1 MIENGLTR
9 RGFLASLAGA
19 ACAGAAPGKR
29 VVIAGAGLAGL
40 CAAYE
45 LGKRG
50 YEVTVFEGQLR
61 PGGRVLT
68 LREGLSPDLHAEAG
82 ATRIGDFHDFPLRY
96 IREFELELAPYSAP
110 ANKRTAYYLRGKRL
124 APAPGEAVDWPLDLT
139 PEERKLGMQ
148 GLSAK
153 LLDAVVK
160 SLPQKNDPRVPP
172 AIRSLDEVTV
182 GQYLASKGLSPA
194 AAELACQGLRAGQ
207 WSAAWTLNLFSGLIG
222 AQKVYT
228 IQGGNDRLPMSF
240 ARRLGTRIGYGR
252 PVIAFGQDDA
262 SAWVTVERSGERE
275 TFHADHV
282 VCTLPFSVTRG
293 LFDNARLSTRKQKLA
308 GGQQYMAG
316 SKVFLQMRRQF
327 WLERD
332 LSGFATTD
340 LGSER
345 FWSSGDG
352 QPGNRGLLLAHAMGS
367 GAAYM
372 DSKSEQDRAR
382 SVLDDAERI
391 FPGAR
396 EEFEG
401 AVSKCWAL
409 DRWQKGMVVE
419 YKPGEM
425 GNIEASASAEGRIHF
440 AGEHTSRWYGWMQGA
455 LESAHRVVS
464 EITG

>member
-110 ANKRTAYYLRGKRL
+110 ANKRTAYYLHGKRL

-240 ARRLGTRIGYGR
+240 ARRLGTRI
-252 PVIAFGQDDA
+252 
-262 SAWVTVERSGERE
+262 
-275 TFHADHV
+275 
-282 VCTLPFSVTRG
+282 
-293 LFDNARLSTRKQKLA
+293 
-308 GGQQYMAG
+308 
-316 SKVFLQMRRQF
+316 
-327 WLERD
+327 
-332 LSGFATTD
+332 
-340 LGSER
+340 
-345 FWSSGDG
+345 
-352 QPGNRGLLLAHAMGS
+352 
-367 GAAYM
+367 
-372 DSKSEQDRAR
+372 
-382 SVLDDAERI
+382 
-391 FPGAR
+391 
-396 EEFEG
+396 
-401 AVSKCWAL
+401 
-409 DRWQKGMVVE
+409 
-419 YKPGEM
+419 
-425 GNIEASASAEGRIHF
+425 
-440 AGEHTSRWYGWMQGA
+440 
-455 LESAHRVVS
+455 
-464 EITG
+464 